1 MGDADADDLPREGDP
16 QPQEGQ
22 RLYTLREAAELCGT
36 TQTALRKR
44 ADRKSIQTVLGADG
58 KRRIPHS
65 ELIRHGLLPDAEL
78 VQAQARVAELERE
91 VLVHRQIAERAGGE
105 LEAQRQA
112 REALELE
119 LHEHRAAAATAAA
132 ARADLEQRLAG
143 AGPIRAWRLSREL
156 RKARD

>member
-1 MGDADADDLPREGDP
+1 MGAPTEPQPLAGPPHDADE
-16 QPQEGQ
+16 Q

-44 ADRKSIQTVLGADG
+44 ADRKSIQTVMRDG
-58 KRRIPHS
+58 VRCVPRS

-78 VQAQARVAELERE
+78 AQAQARVAELELE
-91 VLVHRQIAERAGGE
+91 VLTHRQLAERAGGE
-105 LEAQRQA
+105 LEAERQA
-112 REALELE
+112 RETLERE
-119 LHEHRAAAATAAA
+119 LHEQRAAAATAAA
-132 ARADLEQRLAG
+132 ARAELEQELAD